1 MKARVVLDASAA
13 LAALLDESGG
23 EEALRQL
30 SGAAMSTANWA
41 EVVERAISAGLPAE
55 GLRGDFEGMGV
66 RLVPLDADQAEC
78 AARLRQPTRAA
89 GLSLADRICLSLGL
103 AEGLPVLTAD
113 RAWTDLDLGVEVRLV
128 R

>member
-1 MKARVVLDASAA
+1 MKARIVLDASAA
-13 LAALLDESGG
+13 LAALLNERGG
-23 EEALRQL
+23 EETLGQL

-41 EVVERAISAGLPAE
+41 EVVEKGISAGLSVE
-55 GLRGDFEGMGV
+55 RLRGDFEGMGV
-66 RLVPLDADQAEC
+66 RLVPFDTDQAES
-78 AARLRQPTRAA
+78 AARLRQPSRRA
-89 GLSLADRICLSLGL
+89 GLSLADRACLALAI

>member
-13 LAALLDESGG
+13 LAAILGERGG

-30 SGAAMSTANWA
+30 SGAAMSTANWT
-41 EVVERAISAGLPAE
+41 EVVERAISAGLPVD

-66 RLVPLDADQAEC
+66 RFVSLDADQAER
-78 AARLRQPTRAA
+78 AARLRQPTRPA
-89 GLSLADRICLSLGL
+89 GLSLADRICLAL
-103 AEGLPVLTAD
+103 AITEGLPVLTAD
-113 RAWTDLDLGVEVRLV
+113 RAWTDLDIGVEIRLV